1 MRVGIYCHSIA
12 PSIDGVCRRFTGI
25 LQELIKQGHE
35 VILFTIEE
43 TPQDIPSELLDVISL
58 DHVTIAYYP
67 GKKIS
72 APSLFS
78 WLRIFRGMRKW
89 RPDIVHVTADGL
101 SQFFALAGCILSI
114 PVVGSFH
121 TDLIDLLTV
130 LKAPAFQKWCVK
142 TKESV
147 DSNVLDGCATTSKSF
162 SAKLL
167 NQGVKC
173 DHIINTA
180 VDTEVFNPS
189 MNSTKLRKEMTF
201 GSKNA
206 QLLVYAGRISKEK
219 RIDIIIEAIKDLD
232 NTYLAIVGDGPQAEE
247 YAQLHGKEN
256 RIYCKPRFL
265 NHDELAQVYASSD
278 IHVSASVFETLG
290 NTVLEAFSCGIP
302 VVVPLTQGFMDTVHE
317 GIDGLFFQPGSSS
330 DAGLKIRSLLNNKS
344 LRNGMGKAA
353 RSGVQN
359 RTIENVVRD
368 LLAWYDRGISLRYD
382 RTGIVT
388 CFIFLYLCLTVPFTI
403 FVYNG
408 FAILVAIFRTNDSK
422 TTVARHPR

>member
-1 MRVGIYCHSIA
+1 M
-12 PSIDGVCRRFTGI
+12 
-25 LQELIKQGHE
+25 
-35 VILFTIEE
+35 
-43 TPQDIPSELLDVISL
+43 
-58 DHVTIAYYP
+58 
-67 GKKIS
+67 
-72 APSLFS
+72 
-78 WLRIFRGMRKW
+78 
-89 RPDIVHVTADGL
+89 
-101 SQFFALAGCILSI
+101 
-114 PVVGSFH
+114 
-121 TDLIDLLTV
+121 
-130 LKAPAFQKWCVK
+130 
-142 TKESV
+142 
-147 DSNVLDGCATTSKSF
+147 
-162 SAKLL
+162 
-167 NQGVKC
+167 
-173 DHIINTA
+173 
-180 VDTEVFNPS
+180 
-189 MNSTKLRKEMTF
+189 
-201 GSKNA
+201 
-206 QLLVYAGRISKEK
+206 
-219 RIDIIIEAIKDLD
+219 
-232 NTYLAIVGDGPQAEE
+232 AIVGDGPQAEE
-247 YAQLHGKEN
+247 YAQLHGKDN